1 MKKFKLIGLTG
12 QSGAGKST
20 VAKIFAD
27 SGITVISA
35 DDIVHALYRS
45 NTACVKTIAAL
56 FGAQALASDGTPDR
70 KRLAACAF
78 SSTENTKLLNSIVHP
93 FVTEQLFRE
102 LRTAEGVV
110 VYDAPQLF
118 ESGADI
124 ICDAVIGVIADREVR
139 LSRIMARD
147 GLSEEQATSRIN
159 AQFDEDFFKKNCDI
173 IISNNGEREELKAQ
187 AVAFMHRLKA

>member
-1 MKKFKLIGLTG
+1 MKNFKLIGLTG

-35 DDIVHALYRS
+35 DDIVHRLYRP

-56 FGAQALASDGTPDR
+56 FGAQVMSSDGTPDR
-70 KRLAACAF
+70 KRLAAQAF
-78 SSTENTKLLNSIVHP
+78 SSAENTKLLNSVVHP
-93 FVTEQLFRE
+93 FVTEQLFRD
-102 LRTAEGVV
+102 LRSAQGVV

-118 ESGADI
+118 ESGTDI
-124 ICDAVIGVIADREVR
+124 ICDAVVGVIADREVR

-147 GLSEEQATSRIN
+147 GLSEAQATSRIN
-159 AQFDEDFFKKNCDI
+159 AQFDEAFFKEHCDEL
-173 IISNNGEREELKAQ
+173 ISNSGGKEELRAQ
-187 AVAFMHRLKA
+187 AVALMQRLTS